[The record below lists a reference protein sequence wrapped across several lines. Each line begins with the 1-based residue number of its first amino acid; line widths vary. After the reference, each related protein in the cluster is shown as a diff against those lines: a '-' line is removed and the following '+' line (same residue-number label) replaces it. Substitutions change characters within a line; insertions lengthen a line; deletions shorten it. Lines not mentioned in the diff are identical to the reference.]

1 MTEEFLQIKN
11 KLDSWTTEEKHK
23 FLREY
28 IEITRQNIKFLHYI
42 LGIKTLNFVTITLN
56 YKEVKNE

>member
-1 MTEEFLQIKN
+1 MENDFLLIKN
-11 KLDSWTTEEKHK
+11 KLDSWTIEEKHK

-42 LGIKTLNFVTITLN
+42 LGIKTLNFVTITLH
-56 YKEVKNE
+56 YKEVEK